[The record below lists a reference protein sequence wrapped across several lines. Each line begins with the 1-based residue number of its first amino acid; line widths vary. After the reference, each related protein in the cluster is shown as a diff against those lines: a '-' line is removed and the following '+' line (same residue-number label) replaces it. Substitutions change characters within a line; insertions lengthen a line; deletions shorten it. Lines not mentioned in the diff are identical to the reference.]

1 MNEEQQGMFE
11 NVDHDDIIANLG
23 GSPVDIKDKWPHLVA
38 EMIDLLKIVREAQGA
53 DETQAKKE
61 ALEITE
67 RICKTFG
74 GMQIYVP
81 KGHQLAM
88 AVRNNRIW
96 NDFTGSN
103 VEELTHKY
111 DLTQVRIYEILKE
124 QRHLHIK
131 TKQSDLFN

>member
-1 MNEEQQGMFE
+1 MSEEQQGMFE

-23 GSPVDIKDKWPHLVA
+23 GAPVDIKDKWPHLVA
-38 EMIDLLKIVREAQGA
+38 EMIDLLKATRLLQGA
-53 DETQAKKE
+53 EESKAKQE

-81 KGHQLAM
+81 KGHQLEM
-88 AVRNNRIW
+88 AVRNNKIW

-103 VEELTHKY
+103 VEALMHKY
-111 DLTQVRIYEILKE
+111 DLTQVRIYEIIKE
-124 QRHLHIK
+124 QRQLHIK
-131 TKQSDLFN
+131 NKQNDQFN